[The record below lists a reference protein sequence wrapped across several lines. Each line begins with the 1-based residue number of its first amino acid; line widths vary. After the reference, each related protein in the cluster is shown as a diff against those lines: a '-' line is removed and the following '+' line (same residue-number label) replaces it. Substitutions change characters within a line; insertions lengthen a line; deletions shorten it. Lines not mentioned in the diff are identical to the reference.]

1 MYFMTFT
8 ADLKKWTNKTNVFVV
23 EIIRES
29 AADLFE
35 EIIHRTP
42 VGDPSLWKSKP
53 PADYIPGNLQSNWQ
67 CTLGTPASGMWSFED
82 KSAEQTISAMKSV
95 IEGSLPDQPIFLT
108 NLLPYAARI
117 EYGAHST
124 QAPHGMVRVSIATFE
139 QTFNKAVAKVAA

>member
-1 MYFMTFT
+1 MTFT

-23 EIIRES
+23 DIIRES

-35 EIIHRTP
+35 EIIQQTP

-53 PADYIPGNLQSNWQ
+53 PADYVPGNLKSNWQ

-82 KSAEQTISAMKSV
+82 KSEEATISAMKSV
-95 IEGSLPDQPIFLT
+95 IEGSVPDQAIFLT
-108 NLLPYAARI
+108 NLLPYAQRI

-124 QAPHGMVRVSIATFE
+124 QAPQGMVRISIAKLD
-139 QTFNKAVAKVAA
+139 QMFNKAKSKVAA

>member
-8 ADLKKWTNKTNVFVV
+8 VDLKKWTNKTNVFVV

-67 CTLGTPASGMWSFED
+67 CTLGTPASGMWSFEN
-82 KSAEQTISAMKSV
+82 KSAEATISAMKSV
-95 IEGSLPDQPIFLT
+95 IADANVENGIFLT

-124 QAPHGMVRVSIATFE
+124 QAPQGMVRISIAQFQHIFT
-139 QTFNKAVAKVAA
+139 KAVAKVAA

>member
-1 MYFMTFT
+1 MTFT

-23 EIIRES
+23 DIIRES

-82 KSAEQTISAMKSV
+82 KSTEQTISAMKSV
-95 IEGSLPDQPIFLT
+95 IEGSFPDQAIFLT
-108 NLLPYAARI
+108 NLLPYAQRI
-117 EYGAHST
+117 EYGAHSS
-124 QAPHGMVRVSIATFE
+124 QAPQGMVRISIAKFD
-139 QTFNKAVAKVAA
+139 QMFNKAKSKVAA

>member
-1 MYFMTFT
+1 MTFT

-23 EIIRES
+23 DIIRES

-82 KSAEQTISAMKSV
+82 KSEESTISAMKSV
-95 IEGSLPDQPIFLT
+95 IEGSVPDQAIFLT
-108 NLLPYAARI
+108 NLLPYAQRI

-124 QAPHGMVRVSIATFE
+124 QAPQGMVRISIAKFD
-139 QTFNKAVAKVAA
+139 QMFNKAKSKVAA